1 MKDFKILPLVLAIS
15 SSATQLYANDA
26 CSIRSIFSNNN
37 VNGEITVRAT
47 DEVVLQTLMN
57 SGGYHDYLADSQQ
70 PAKPI
75 IINPVLGTLMS
86 DGRLTQPSNI
96 QLDLI
101 KHYVGNAQLTNET
114 FFSEDAYPAIKTP
127 QAIEKFE
134 YLVINY
140 WTKWLD
146 KHKLDTALHTTG
158 AVHPI
163 LEADGLINVK
173 NCKNNLVYTEDS
185 VGYATLSI
193 FARYAK
199 SQGINPE
206 TLSIKELYAIGN
218 GYENGL
224 DLSQSTLDKNALVY
238 KAGSSSLSTDIDK
251 SLYTQAALFFAHK
264 KGLIDLHDSLTV
276 ADIQKAVKL
285 YHRHYQ
291 AAIEHTEAIKLY
303 QEARNIKPVPTIET
317 VAKKVLQDIGLDPL
331 MRVGVQVGFLE
342 ECDNAYDEESCTDEL
357 WKFYSRSE
365 SWTGKYN
372 VLIKPDFSYSS
383 FEDPA
388 DAAEKYS
395 RLHELKVE
403 FQEAINAFKSSNEY
417 AKYKKAL
424 ALLIRSQIAT
434 NANYSDETV
443 DLILN
448 DSDAHNIKMAYYEA
462 SDQALM
468 YYDPKQGQQGK
479 YVLAYIKDGIHLETF
494 ENLQG
499 LKDWLKNY
507 KNEKLFRQLFSQ
519 IPKTV
524 WNDTVPKYFE
534 EFIYGD
540 NWTWRWNAAF
550 WEKAIDFP
558 SFDHG
563 HPFETI
569 LERELDS
576 YRVKTLNNI
585 KTTKD
590 MWVDGLHELLAYIP
604 FIGQPIDLVWNL
616 TEGNAEGALMDV
628 AFIATELPEDVGISM
643 AMFKKG
649 GIAFDRLLENTER
662 ITLDSGN
669 LFGFY
674 NVAGQATDD
683 NLVSITLIDGAEQS
697 PAYHTTDIVP
707 LTNYEYASHP
717 IELNDGIWLSY
728 DSTGNK
734 ITSIKY
740 NGHLIKVTRDLTDV
754 NSFYLNPK
762 QETYLKYVRDPQT
775 GIFSRVNRF
784 DYIRVGDPD
793 EWRQLSLSGENPYE
807 GRWQHPVT
815 GDNLYIVRLKND
827 ERLVAL
833 KKVGHEE
840 NNFVQV
846 DFETG
851 EVISDSPMVHKSK
864 EGYKTNLPVMGQGR
878 FSKDT
883 VRRHI
888 KRGVVDLLIEI
899 IKIGN
904 RGNDT
909 FTTVQ
914 KRQISA
920 YLEILHDVHKIAVRK
935 YGRLFKSFD
944 EIELKRVF
952 GLTTGIDQA
961 QVYDVF
967 RTAKG
972 FNRLPTEPLQVD
984 VGSVANFKEYLEQ
997 ISCNLSCG
1005 PEIIND
1011 ISNWTKQFVQEQRAT
1026 FSSGYAIETLNKI
1039 DQVEKLKLSH
1049 AHTSKVKPR
1058 IAFPAQ
1064 LQALPENGQAKIYYA
1079 DPYELDDV
1087 EVIEIPINNRSSLT
1101 TQVLEYFAPID
1112 DGLYSSLSDFGSDPN
1127 GQAKRNIFDIN
1138 KITIFDDG
1146 ANIGRSVYFPQR
1158 KLGKSSFSKILFD
1171 SVPVDIKD
1179 INHIVT
1185 PDDFDQVTAGE
1196 NKVKFT
1202 KHEGLHVMQQ
1212 GTADSCGTTSLA
1224 MVLKD
1229 HNIETPYL
1237 YARILDQTRGMY
1249 IDDIFSD
1256 VQRLAPQIHAQVV
1269 TETDTIHALQSRL
1282 AQSGQSR
1289 AAIINYDGHF
1299 IIIDEINSAKVRF
1312 RDPYL
1317 GTLSEVKLVNFDS
1330 TKIAKSILYFSKN

>member
-1 MKDFKILPLVLAIS
+1 MRNFKILPLVLAIS
-15 SSATQLYANDA
+15 ASTPHLYANDA
-26 CSIRSIFSNNN
+26 CSIRSILSNS
-37 VNGEITVRAT
+37 NGEITVKAS
-47 DEVVLQTLMN
+47 DKVVLQALMN
-57 SGGYHDYLADSQQ
+57 SGGYYTPLIVSQQ
-70 PAKPI
+70 TAKPI

-96 QLDLI
+96 QLELI
-101 KHYVGNAQLTNET
+101 KHYVKNSQLTNET
-114 FFSEDAYPAIKTP
+114 FFSEDANPTIKTP
-127 QAIEKFE
+127 QAIETFE
-134 YLVINY
+134 YLVVNY
-140 WTKWLD
+140 WSKWLND
-146 KHKLDTALHTTG
+146 HKLDTTLYARG
-158 AVHPI
+158 ASHPI

-173 NCKNNLVYTEDS
+173 NCKNNSVYADDS

-199 SQGINPE
+199 SQGIDPE

-224 DLSQSTLDKNALVY
+224 DLSQQTLDKNALLSG
-238 KAGSSSLSTDIDK
+238 AGKSSLSADIDK

-264 KGLIDLHDSLTV
+264 KGIINLHHVITSV
-276 ADIQKAVKL
+276 DIKSSIKL

-291 AAIEHTEAIKLY
+291 AAIEHTEAMKLY

-357 WKFYSRSE
+357 WNFYARSE

-372 VLIKPDFSYSS
+372 VLIKPDFVYSS
-383 FEDPA
+383 FEDPT
-388 DAAEKYS
+388 DAATKYS
-395 RLHELKVE
+395 SLRGLKVE

-424 ALLIRSQIAT
+424 ALLIRSQVAT
-434 NANYSDETV
+434 NPNYSDETV

-448 DSDAHNIKMAYYEA
+448 DNDAHNIKMAYYET

-468 YYDPKQGQQGK
+468 YYDLNQGQQGK
-479 YVLAYIKDGIHLETF
+479 YVLAYIKDGVHLETF

-499 LKDWLKNY
+499 LKDWLKHY

-519 IPKTV
+519 IPTTV

-550 WEKAIDFP
+550 WEKAIDFTH
-558 SFDHG
+558 FDHG

-576 YRVKTLNNI
+576 YRVKTLDNI
-585 KTTKD
+585 KTTND

-616 TEGNAEGALMDV
+616 AEGNAEGALIDV
-628 AFIATELPEDVGISM
+628 AFIATELPEDIGISM

-649 GIAFDRLLENTER
+649 KTVFNRLLQNTEK
-662 ITLDSGN
+662 LAFEGNN

-674 NVAGQATDD
+674 NISGQATDD
-683 NLVSITLIDGAEQS
+683 NFVSITLIDGAEQS
-697 PAYHTTDIVP
+697 PAYHANDIVP

-717 IELNDGIWLSY
+717 IELNDGTWLSY

-740 NGHLIKVTRDLTDV
+740 NGHLVKVSRDPIDV
-754 NSFYLNPK
+754 NSFYTASK
-762 QETYLKYVRDPQT
+762 EGTYLKYVRDPQS
-775 GIFSRVNRF
+775 GIFNRVNRF
-784 DYIRVGDPD
+784 DYIQVGNPD
-793 EWRQLSLSGENPYE
+793 DWRQLSLPGENPYE

-815 GDNLYIVRLKND
+815 NDNLYIVRLKND
-827 ERLVAL
+827 DRLVAL
-833 KKVGHEE
+833 KKVGPEA

-846 DFETG
+846 DFESG
-851 EVISDSPMVHKSK
+851 SEVTDRLPVQKKK
-864 EGYKTNLPVMGQGR
+864 EGYKTNLPVMGQGG
-878 FSKDT
+878 FSRDT
-883 VRRHI
+883 IRRNI
-888 KRGVVDLLIEI
+888 KRGIVDLLIEI
-899 IKIGN
+899 IKVGN
-904 RGNDT
+904 RGSDT
-909 FTTVQ
+909 FTAVQ
-914 KRQISA
+914 KRQINA
-920 YLEILHDVHKIAVRK
+920 YLEVLHDVHKIAVRK

-952 GLTTGIDQA
+952 GLTTGVDQT

-972 FNRLPTEPLQVD
+972 FNRLPTEPLQAD
-984 VGSVANFKEYLEQ
+984 VGPVVNFKEYLDKVT
-997 ISCNLSCG
+997 CNPSCG
-1005 PEIIND
+1005 PEVIND
-1011 ISNWTKQFVQEQRAT
+1011 ISNWTKQFVQEQRTT

-1049 AHTSKVKPR
+1049 AHTNKVKPR

-1064 LQALPENGQAKIYYA
+1064 LQTLPENGKAKIYYA
-1079 DPYELDDV
+1079 DAYEPDDI
-1087 EVIEIPINNRSSLT
+1087 ESIEIPINNRSSLT
-1101 TQVLEYFAPID
+1101 TQVLDYFAPID
-1112 DGLYSSLSDFGSDPN
+1112 DGLYSSFSDFGNDPN

-1138 KITIFDDG
+1138 KITLFDNG

-1171 SVPVDIKD
+1171 SVPVDIKE

-1185 PDDFDQVTAGE
+1185 PDDFDQVTTGE

-1202 KHEGLHVMQQ
+1202 EHNGLHVMQQ

-1229 HNIETPYL
+1229 HNIDSPYL
-1237 YARILDQTRGMY
+1237 YARIFDQTRGMY
-1249 IDDIFSD
+1249 IDDILSD
-1256 VQRLAPQIHAQVV
+1256 VQRLAPQLNAQVV
-1269 TETDTIHALQSRL
+1269 TETDTIQALQSRL
-1282 AQSGQSR
+1282 AASGHSS

-1299 IIIDEINSAKVRF
+1299 IIIDEIDSSKVRF

-1317 GTLSEVKLVNFDS
+1317 GTLSEVKLADFKSAKV
-1330 TKIAKSILYFSKN
+1330 AKSILYFPKG